1 MLEPQRRQSEQRFS
15 VLARHSRHA
24 IYSIAQS
31 ILIWHRQTP
40 ESMAPHLATSQHHLI
55 RDMILDG
62 TLTAAQMATAAGCSK
77 RSVKA
82 IRSNLRHFHATKA
95 PANGG
100 GRRRSI
106 APPMLDALRER
117 LLEKPGLYLE
127 EMALFLWD
135 EFGVLVSTHS
145 ISRTLRAVGW
155 SKKVARQIAREQ
167 NAELRDFYLHNLT
180 QFQSYHLVFID
191 ESGCDKRIGFRR
203 TGWSPLGVAPVQ
215 VAKFHRD
222 RRYQILPAYTQDGIL
237 LSRVYQGSTDSAVF
251 EDYIEQLLPH
261 CGRWP
266 EPKSVL
272 VMDNAPFHHTERLE
286 QMCCD
291 AGVKLMYLPPYSP
304 DLNPIEEFFSE
315 LKAFIKKNWRAF
327 EDAPEQGFD
336 AFFRMVYRHGGWKAR
351 QRQRPL

>member
-1 MLEPQRRQSEQRFS
+1 
-15 VLARHSRHA
+15 
-24 IYSIAQS
+24 
-31 ILIWHRQTP
+31 
-40 ESMAPHLATSQHHLI
+40 MAPHLATSQHHLI
-55 RDMILDG
+55 RDMILDE

-82 IRSNLRHFHATKA
+82 IRSNLHHFHSTKA

-106 APPMLDALRER
+106 TPLMLDALRER
-117 LLEKPGLYLE
+117 LLEKPGLYQE

-135 EFGVLVSTHS
+135 EFGTLVSTHS

-167 NAELRDFYLHNLT
+167 NADLRDFYLYNLT

-203 TGWSPLGVAPVQ
+203 TGWSPYGAAPVQ

-237 LSRVYQGSTDSAVF
+237 LSRVFQGSTDSAVF

-272 VMDNAPFHHTERLE
+272 VMDNASFHHTERLE
-286 QMCCD
+286 QMCCG

-304 DLNPIEEFFSE
+304 DLNPIEEFFAE
-315 LKAFIKKNWRAF
+315 LKAFIKKNWCAY
-327 EDAPEQGFD
+327 EEAPEQGFG
-336 AFFRMVYRHGGWKAR
+336 AFLEWCIDMVGGKQDSARGHFRHAGITVEDF
-351 QRQRPL
+351 